1 MDYSTEQQYNT
12 TPIMRVGGGIKLPLP
27 RKINDF
33 TFQMWE
39 EWSATSLAAGVAQ
52 SALASAGFASNGF
65 GGGLFSG
72 LLSRGIRSSRNF
84 LEQEYGA
91 TINPAMFM
99 NYRRPAYKEYEL
111 SWLLAASNK
120 KDSENLKKIID
131 TMKYNSLPSHSG
143 KAPLLD
149 QDSTISALWDY
160 PSLCLVSLV
169 PDQYTFKFR
178 PAVIVSVSADYH
190 ASGGPSYFNSG
201 APTVV
206 SLSLRL
212 KEISFW
218 TKDNFGPESS
228 LGLS

>member
-39 EWSATSLAAGVAQ
+39 EWSATSAAAGIAQ
-52 SALASAGFASNGF
+52 SALASAGLTGV
-65 GGGLFSG
+65 SG
-72 LLSRGIRSSRNF
+72 LGGSFLAAARGTRNF
-84 LEQEYGA
+84 IEQEYGV
-91 TINPAMFM
+91 TVNPAMFM
-99 NYRRPAYKEYEL
+99 LYRRPAYKEYEL
-111 SWLLAASNK
+111 SWLLSASNK
-120 KDSENLKKIID
+120 KDSDNLKKIID

-143 KAPLLD
+143 RAPGLD
-149 QDSTISALWDY
+149 QGATISALWDY
-160 PSLCLVSLV
+160 PSLCLVSLT

-218 TKDNFGPESS
+218 TKDNFRSESS
-228 LGLS
+228 LGV